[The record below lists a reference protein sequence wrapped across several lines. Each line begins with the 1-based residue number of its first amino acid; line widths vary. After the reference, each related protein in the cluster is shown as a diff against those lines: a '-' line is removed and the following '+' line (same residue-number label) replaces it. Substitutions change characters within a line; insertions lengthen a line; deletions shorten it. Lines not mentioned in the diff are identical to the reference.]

1 VVPAFRT
8 TVDVC
13 DEQWT
18 WEKRGMYYLAGVD
31 DPWDAYARWVS
42 DALALRG

>member
-1 VVPAFRT
+1 VRNNLFDLRRVV
-8 TVDVC
+8 
-13 DEQWT
+13 
-18 WEKRGMYYLAGVD
+18 GVD